1 MFGGSKSGNLPDS
14 DRLANM
20 DGLTGL
26 ERAKLERSLRPVE
39 PQPPPA
45 PVVVPS
51 KPMAAVLVP
60 QPELTAQPVPAP
72 ESAAHLY
79 AGPGVKLKG
88 EIVGCDTL
96 RIEGIVDGNATAR
109 QLILCPGGSFL
120 GTAEIEEAEIE
131 GNFDGTLNVRSRL
144 VLRANGRVAG
154 TLSYGEIEIE
164 RGGEI
169 AGQITPQ
176 GKQIAAMPRSETA
189 FVSVSNERRALSAV
203 PKLSPQSVVH
213 TLHPAAPRAE
223 TAAAV
228 VPAAPVAA
236 PTPAKPNP
244 PTRLEQTAAA
254 RLLPAVEPPAKARKV
269 GFFGRR

>member
-1 MFGGSKSGNLPDS
+1 MFGGSKSGNMLDS
-14 DRLANM
+14 NRLANM

-26 ERAKLERSLRPVE
+26 ERAKLERSLHPVE
-39 PQPPPA
+39 SQPPPA
-45 PVVVPS
+45 PVVAPS
-51 KPMAAVLVP
+51 KPTAAVLIP
-60 QPELTAQPVPAP
+60 QPNPTAQPVPAP

-96 RIEGIVDGNATAR
+96 RIEGIIDGNAAAR

-131 GNFDGTLNVRSRL
+131 GNFDGTLNVRGRL

-176 GKQIAAMPRSETA
+176 GKQIAAVPRSETA
-189 FVSVSNERRALSAV
+189 FVSVPNEKRASGPA
-203 PKLSPQSVVH
+203 PRPSPQSVVQMPR
-213 TLHPAAPRAE
+213 PAARVEEAVRA
-223 TAAAV
+223 
-228 VPAAPVAA
+228 PA
-236 PTPAKPNP
+236 PTQPNP
-244 PTRLEQTAAA
+244 PVRLERTTVAK
-254 RLLPAVEPPAKARKV
+254 PPPVSEPPAKARR
-269 GFFGRR
+269 GLFFGSR